1 MTQLASPLKT
11 TRAAE
16 HALSALSPFELK
28 DYLIKLAKSN
38 EQQSTAMML
47 NAGRGNPNWIATEPR
62 EAFFLLGKFALAEGR
77 RIRDEGILAGTPDK
91 PGIGDR
97 FKSFLVTERDS
108 PGAVFLGKVY
118 EYGKHTAST
127 QMPGSTSLP
136 NPCSAT
142 TIRFLRGCWCTAR
155 RSSRTTW

>member
-47 NAGRGNPNWIATEPR
+47 NAGRAIPTGSPRRLARDFSFSASLHSRKAGAFATR
-62 EAFFLLGKFALAEGR
+62 ASSLGR
-77 RIRDEGILAGTPDK
+77 RTGPA
-91 PGIGDR
+91 
-97 FKSFLVTERDS
+97 
-108 PGAVFLGKVY
+108 
-118 EYGKHTAST
+118 
-127 QMPGSTSLP
+127 
-136 NPCSAT
+136 SAT
-142 TIRFLRGCWCTAR
+142 VSS
-155 RSSRTTW
+155 RSS

>member
-1 MTQLASPLKT
+1 MTQLAPPLKT

-38 EQQSTAMML
+38 EQQSTALML

-62 EAFFLLGKFALAEGR
+62 EAFFLLGKFALGECR
-77 RIRDEGILAGTPDK
+77 RTMDGGILAGMPDK

-97 FKSFLVTERDS
+97 FKSFLVSERDV
-108 PGAVFLGKVY
+108 PGAAFLRRVY
-118 EYGKHTAST
+118 E
-127 QMPGSTSLP
+127 
-136 NPCSAT
+136 
-142 TIRFLRGCWCTAR
+142 
-155 RSSRTTW
+155 